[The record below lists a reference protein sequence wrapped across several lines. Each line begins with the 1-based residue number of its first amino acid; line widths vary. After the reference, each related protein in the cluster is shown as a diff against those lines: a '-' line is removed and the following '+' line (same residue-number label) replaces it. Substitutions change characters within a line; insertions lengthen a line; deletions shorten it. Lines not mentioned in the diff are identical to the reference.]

1 MGKDQGTEVMGLL
14 VTEAQVKWL
23 NSIIPSLELHNSI
36 KQMSTFTNRAFGI
49 EAELGLNHV

>member
-23 NSIIPSLELHNSI
+23 NSIIPSLELHDSI

-49 EAELGLNHV
+49 EAVVGLKHV

>member
-23 NSIIPSLELHNSI
+23 NSIIPSLELHDSI

-49 EAELGLNHV
+49 EAVVGLDHV